1 MNEFTKIT
9 PVSIGLL
16 VDEQQFLNGITGI
29 RSFSMEY
36 EYKDHSHFWAPFS
49 SQFAELNRD
58 FSSRPAP
65 AMPAARASPTRPS
78 EQKRPPKNP
87 AGAQKR
93 MNFCE
98 VKRLLRHHRP
108 GLGTAPHTGH
118 SAGQRKLPGA
128 DERLVPSRTKGGRLS
143 KLKHPGAK
151 HVGGRPKAGECRRG
165 AFGRTALQA
174 KETLDTGSKNRRNGR
189 DKEAPVATGVFST
202 SRAQH

>member
-36 EYKDHSHFWAPFS
+36 EYKDHSHFRAPFS

-65 AMPAARASPTRPS
+65 AMPAARASPARPS

-87 AGAQKR
+87 AGTGAQK
-93 MNFCE
+93 E
-98 VKRLLRHHRP
+98 
-108 GLGTAPHTGH
+108 
-118 SAGQRKLPGA
+118 
-128 DERLVPSRTKGGRLS
+128 
-143 KLKHPGAK
+143 
-151 HVGGRPKAGECRRG
+151 
-165 AFGRTALQA
+165 
-174 KETLDTGSKNRRNGR
+174 
-189 DKEAPVATGVFST
+189 
-202 SRAQH
+202 

>member
-1 MNEFTKIT
+1 
-9 PVSIGLL
+9 
-16 VDEQQFLNGITGI
+16 
-29 RSFSMEY
+29 
-36 EYKDHSHFWAPFS
+36 
-49 SQFAELNRD
+49 
-58 FSSRPAP
+58 
-65 AMPAARASPTRPS
+65 
-78 EQKRPPKNP
+78 
-87 AGAQKR
+87 

-98 VKRLLRHHRP
+98 VKHIVKRLLRHHRP

-118 SAGQRKLPGA
+118 SAGQGKLPGA
-128 DERLVPSRTKGGRLS
+128 DERLVSSRTKGGRPS

-189 DKEAPVATGVFST
+189 DKEAPVATGVLST

>member
-65 AMPAARASPTRPS
+65 AMPVARASHSPL
-78 EQKRPPKNP
+78 EQKSPPKNP
-87 AGAQKR
+87 AG
-93 MNFCE
+93 
-98 VKRLLRHHRP
+98 
-108 GLGTAPHTGH
+108 
-118 SAGQRKLPGA
+118 
-128 DERLVPSRTKGGRLS
+128 
-143 KLKHPGAK
+143 
-151 HVGGRPKAGECRRG
+151 
-165 AFGRTALQA
+165 
-174 KETLDTGSKNRRNGR
+174 GSKKN
-189 DKEAPVATGVFST
+189 EFL
-202 SRAQH
+202 

>member
-65 AMPAARASPTRPS
+65 ATPAARASPTRPS

-87 AGAQKR
+87 AG
-93 MNFCE
+93 
-98 VKRLLRHHRP
+98 
-108 GLGTAPHTGH
+108 
-118 SAGQRKLPGA
+118 
-128 DERLVPSRTKGGRLS
+128 
-143 KLKHPGAK
+143 
-151 HVGGRPKAGECRRG
+151 
-165 AFGRTALQA
+165 
-174 KETLDTGSKNRRNGR
+174 GSKKNEFV
-189 DKEAPVATGVFST
+189 K
-202 SRAQH
+202 

>member
-16 VDEQQFLNGITGI
+16 VDEQQFLNEITGI

-49 SQFAELNRD
+49 SQFAELNRE

-65 AMPAARASPTRPS
+65 AMPAARASPLVVRN
-78 EQKRPPKNP
+78 KKVHPKIRS
-87 AGAQKR
+87 GAQKK
-93 MNFCE
+93 NEEKHKE
-98 VKRLLRHHRP
+98 VAQTPPPGVRDGATHRA
-108 GLGTAPHTGH
+108 L
-118 SAGQRKLPGA
+118 GQRKLPGA
-128 DERLVPSRTKGGRLS
+128 DERLVPSRTKGGRPS

-174 KETLDTGSKNRRNGR
+174 KETLDTGSKNRRNGQ
-189 DKEAPVATGVFST
+189 EAPVATGVFST

>member
-58 FSSRPAP
+58 FSSGPAP
-65 AMPAARASPTRPS
+65 AMPVARASHSPL
-78 EQKRPPKNP
+78 EQKSPPKNP
-87 AGAQKR
+87 AGAQKK
-93 MNFCE
+93 NEF
-98 VKRLLRHHRP
+98 VRLLRPHRP
-108 GLGTAPHTGH
+108 GLGTAPHAGH